1 MFAPLRL
8 RVRPR
13 ELQASDTFPT
23 IRGISAGH
31 DPPASAAASLRTREC
46 CMDRES
52 RAMANRGRSVDT
64 TRAAGAETTYARS
77 AAAESRAV
85 SLGACGGWLP
95 FRRAIRSSIACA
107 SGAIRRNN
115 EDVKIYTRTGDDGDT
130 GLFDGT
136 RVSKDDPRVAAY
148 GDVDELNAWVGLVRA
163 AIDNDQG
170 MVEMLDHIQRDLFG
184 LGARLADPARKIAE
198 RVSKAAVTPHDIGRL
213 EQWID
218 LLESE
223 LPPLR
228 RFILA
233 GGSTAGAA
241 LHVAR
246 TVCRRAERSIVALGP
261 EAVEPE
267 VLVYINRLSDL
278 LFVMA
283 RAINRRSG
291 APEQEW

>member
-1 MFAPLRL
+1 M
-8 RVRPR
+8 
-13 ELQASDTFPT
+13 
-23 IRGISAGH
+23 
-31 DPPASAAASLRTREC
+31 
-46 CMDRES
+46 
-52 RAMANRGRSVDT
+52 
-64 TRAAGAETTYARS
+64 
-77 AAAESRAV
+77 
-85 SLGACGGWLP
+85 
-95 FRRAIRSSIACA
+95 
-107 SGAIRRNN
+107 
-115 EDVKIYTRTGDDGDT
+115 KIYTRTGDDGDT

-148 GDVDELNAWVGLVRA
+148 GDVDELNAWLGFVRA
-163 AIDNDQG
+163 TIDNDQG
-170 MVEMLDHIQRDLFG
+170 MLEMLDHIQRDLFG

-198 RVSKAAVTPHDIGRL
+198 RVSKAAVTSHDILRL

-233 GGSTAGAA
+233 GGSPAGAA

-246 TVCRRAERSIVALGP
+246 TVCRRAERSIVALGN